1 MRQLITVLAV
11 MTTAL
16 MLGAGVAFA
25 QTIIGDVGDNRLVGT
40 PQADFINGKEGDDTL
55 YPGLFMSHPAESA
68 PFGETAINVPN
79 SRLM

>member
-25 QTIIGDVGDNRLVGT
+25 QTIIGDAGDNRLVGT
-40 PQADFINGKEGDDTL
+40 PQADFINGKEGDDTIYGKERNDEL
-55 YPGLFMSHPAESA
+55 RGRPRQKFPG
-68 PFGETAINVPN
+68 V
-79 SRLM
+79 